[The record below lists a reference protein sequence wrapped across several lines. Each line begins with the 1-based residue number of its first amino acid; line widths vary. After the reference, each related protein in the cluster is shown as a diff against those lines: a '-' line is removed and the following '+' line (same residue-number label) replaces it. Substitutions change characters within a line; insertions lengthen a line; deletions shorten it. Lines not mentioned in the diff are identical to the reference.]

1 MSDVL
6 ISNLVKTYP
15 GNTERATDDISL
27 EIADGEFMVLLGPSG
42 CGKTTLL
49 RMIAGLELPDD
60 GSISI
65 GSRDVTYLPAHKRG
79 LSMVFQSYAV
89 FPHRSVRDN
98 IAFGLTMAKKDQAE
112 VERKVEWAA
121 ELLQLGRYLD
131 RKPAQLSGGQR
142 QRVAVARAI
151 VMDADVLL
159 MDEPLSNLDALLRL
173 EFRTELKKIVQD
185 LGTTT
190 IYVTHDQGEA
200 LSLGDRVAVMRAGR
214 IVQLGDPIEVY
225 DTPTDRFVGTRVN
238 TVRIAPDQSPTIFR
252 QTTPVTQF
260 GVTGGIVRND
270 ALPINRIQSRTR
282 IERRNI
288 DSSRTTPR
296 PITGWTGGTARSTGQ
311 VSVIAP
317 APEVRQAIGSRPGR
331 GRSSRGNAGNQGT
344 EIRRQPPA
352 QAQPNPGAPV
362 YEDRNRNP
370 GRGRHEAQPQPAPR
384 VERQPVVAPVQPQ
397 PQSNPNEY
405 RGRGRGRGEGQQTQQ
420 APPQA
425 PPPQVQRQQP
435 PPQAQPNPGNVEKP
449 GKGHGQENRGKP
461 SKEQRGQGK
470 AKGKDKDKPE

>member
-1 MSDVL
+1 MSDVV
-6 ISNLVKTYP
+6 IQNLVKTYP
-15 GNTERATDDISL
+15 GNAERATDDISL

-60 GSISI
+60 GSIAI
-65 GSRDVTYLPAHKRG
+65 GGRDVTYQPAHKRG

-98 IAFGLTMAKKDQAE
+98 IAFGLTMAKKDRAE

-121 ELLQLGRYLD
+121 ELLQLGRYLDRKVEWAADLLQLGRYLD

-214 IVQLGDPIEVY
+214 IVQLGDPIDVY
-225 DTPTDRFVGTRVN
+225 DSPADRFVGGFLGSPPMNFLAAKVDPDGARLHIGDDV
-238 TVRIAPDQSPTIFR
+238 VPAPP
-252 QTTPVTQF
+252 
-260 GVTGGIVRND
+260 
-270 ALPINRIQSRTR
+270 A
-282 IERRNI
+282 
-288 DSSRTTPR
+288 
-296 PITGWTGGTARSTGQ
+296 ARSHRGRDVLIGVRPENIEVSTERGDLTAHVEVVEPTGAA
-311 VSVIAP
+311 VLLTVDVGDEALKAAAP
-317 APEVRQAIGSRPGR
+317 ATFRARPGDVVYL
-331 GRSSRGNAGNQGT
+331 T
-344 EIRRQPPA
+344 FPPA
-352 QAQPNPGAPV
+352 TMRLYDAETHALW
-362 YEDRNRNP
+362 R
-370 GRGRHEAQPQPAPR
+370 
-384 VERQPVVAPVQPQ
+384 
-397 PQSNPNEY
+397 
-405 RGRGRGRGEGQQTQQ
+405 
-420 APPQA
+420 
-425 PPPQVQRQQP
+425 
-435 PPQAQPNPGNVEKP
+435 
-449 GKGHGQENRGKP
+449 
-461 SKEQRGQGK
+461 
-470 AKGKDKDKPE
+470 